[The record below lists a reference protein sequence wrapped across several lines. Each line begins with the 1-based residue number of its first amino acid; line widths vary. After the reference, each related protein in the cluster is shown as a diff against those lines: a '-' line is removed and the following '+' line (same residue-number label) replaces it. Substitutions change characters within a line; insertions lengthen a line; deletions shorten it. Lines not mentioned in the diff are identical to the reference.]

1 MPSKQSV
8 YSRNSM
14 FARAALGLFLACV
27 FSSSAVQ
34 AASYKVDSAKSQ
46 IVVQVYKEG
55 VASSLAHDHVIQA
68 TQISGT
74 VEYDAASVPTSSI
87 QVEAK
92 TASLQADA
100 PALRKQFGLTSE
112 LSEDDRKQVEANMKG
127 DDQLHVTK
135 YPTIT
140 FKSTGITIGTT
151 PGDVL
156 VKGNLTLR
164 GVTKAVSFP
173 AKVKMDGANFVG
185 EGKLKIKQNDFGYE
199 PYSALMGA
207 IRNQNEVV
215 LNLKVVATP

>member
-1 MPSKQSV
+1 MPSTPRKSIWR
-8 YSRNSM
+8 SAITS
-14 FARAALGLFLACV
+14 ASLGLLLAGA
-27 FSSSAVQ
+27 FGSSDVQ
-34 AASYKVDSAKSQ
+34 AAPYKVDPAKSQ
-46 IVVQVYKEG
+46 LVVQVFKEG
-55 VASSLAHDHVIQA
+55 VASSLAHDHVVQA

-74 VEYDAASVPTSSI
+74 IEYDPASVTTSSI

-92 TASLQADA
+92 SASLQADA

-112 LSEDDRKQVEANMKG
+112 LGQDDRKQVEANMKG
-127 DDQLHVTK
+127 EDQLNVAK
-135 YPTIT
+135 YPTIS
-140 FKSTGITIGTT
+140 FKSTGITVGTT

-215 LNLKVVATP
+215 LNLKVVGTP

>member
-1 MPSKQSV
+1 MPSTPRKSIWR
-8 YSRNSM
+8 SAITS
-14 FARAALGLFLACV
+14 ASLGLLLAGA
-27 FSSSAVQ
+27 FGSSDVQ
-34 AASYKVDSAKSQ
+34 AAPYKVDPAKSQ
-46 IVVQVYKEG
+46 LVVQVFKEG

-74 VEYDAASVPTSSI
+74 IEYDPASVTTSSI

-92 TASLQADA
+92 SASLQADA

-112 LSEDDRKQVEANMKG
+112 LGEDDRKQVEANMKG
-127 DDQLHVTK
+127 EDQLNVGK
-135 YPTIT
+135 YPTIS
-140 FKSTGITIGTT
+140 FKSTGITVGTT

-173 AKVKMDGANFVG
+173 AKIKMEGANFVG

-215 LNLKVVATP
+215 LNLKVVGTP

>member
-1 MPSKQSV
+1 MPSTQNKSV
-8 YSRNSM
+8 WKSVFTS
-14 FARAALGLFLACV
+14 ASLGLILAGA
-27 FSSSAVQ
+27 FGSSDVQ
-34 AASYKVDSAKSQ
+34 AAPYKVDPAKSQ
-46 IVVQVYKEG
+46 LVVQVFKEG
-55 VASSLAHDHVIQA
+55 VASSLAHDHVVQA

-74 VEYDAASVPTSSI
+74 IEYDPASVTTSSI

-92 TASLQADA
+92 SASLQADA

-112 LSEDDRKQVEANMKG
+112 LGEDDRKQVEANMKG
-127 DDQLHVTK
+127 DDQLNVAK
-135 YPTIT
+135 YPTIS
-140 FKSTGITIGTT
+140 FKSTGITVGTT

-215 LNLKVVATP
+215 LNLKVVGTP

>member
-1 MPSKQSV
+1 MPSAQYKFVWKS
-8 YSRNSM
+8 
-14 FARAALGLFLACV
+14 V
-27 FSSSAVQ
+27 FSSASLGLLLAGAFGSSDVQ
-34 AASYKVDSAKSQ
+34 AAPYKVDPAKSQ
-46 IVVQVYKEG
+46 LVVQVFKEG
-55 VASSLAHDHVIQA
+55 VASSLAHDHVVQA

-74 VEYDAASVPTSSI
+74 IEYDPASVTTSSI

-92 TASLQADA
+92 SASLQADA

-112 LSEDDRKQVEANMKG
+112 LGEDDRKQVEANMKG
-127 DDQLHVTK
+127 EDQLNVAK
-135 YPTIT
+135 YPTIS
-140 FKSTGITIGTT
+140 FKSTGITVGTT

-199 PYSALMGA
+199 PYSALLGA
-207 IRNQNEVV
+207 IKNQNEVV
-215 LNLKVVATP
+215 LNLKVVGVP